1 MAQEKGGDL
10 VLSSL
15 ADRQLLP
22 SSSEMLATDYAIYN
36 LDYPSSWSLEDFE
49 FLGQRGLQMEWLEK
63 HLPDI
68 KDRLLK
74 VIRGQVSWEKVK
86 LELMAEGYKGAS
98 EIKKSTIDALIE
110 EQRTRAK
117 GIQQDHRLTAN
128 TSKFGEETVEVNAFT
143 DSLIELDL
151 ASLRAKNA
159 ATLKQRQ
166 QAADAGDAEEIAAWE
181 AERKVNDFE
190 AASMLLQF
198 GTAAR
203 SHPKFP
209 GGSRASLGEGFAN
222 GGSSRQPVSFG
233 GFNGNRQQPQYRDQ
247 LKVEINGNV
256 AGAMNRVAN
265 RAGTG
270 IKRIKNFFFGG

>member
-1 MAQEKGGDL
+1 MAQEKGGGL

-22 SSSEMLATDYAIYN
+22 SSSEMLGTDYAIYN
-36 LDYPSSWSLEDFE
+36 LDYPSTWSLKDFE
-49 FLGQRGLQMEWLEK
+49 FLGQRGLQMEWLDK

-74 VIRGQVSWEKVK
+74 VVRGQVSWEKVK

-117 GIQQDHRLTAN
+117 GLQQDHRLTAN
-128 TSKFGEETVEVNAFT
+128 IRKFGEETVEVNTFT

-159 ATLKQRQ
+159 AILEQRR

-181 AERKVNDFE
+181 ADRKVNDLE
-190 AASMLLQF
+190 AATMLLQY

-209 GGSRASLGEGFAN
+209 GSSRANL
-222 GGSSRQPVSFG
+222 GGSTRQPVSFG

-247 LKVEINGNV
+247 LKVELNGNV

-270 IKRIKNFFFGG
+270 IQKIKNFFFGG

>member
-1 MAQEKGGDL
+1 MAQEKGGGL

-36 LDYPSSWSLEDFE
+36 LDYPSTWSLKDFE
-49 FLGQRGLQMEWLEK
+49 FLGQRGLEMEWLEK

-74 VIRGQVSWEKVK
+74 VVRGQVSWEKLK
-86 LELMAEGYKGAS
+86 LELIAEGYKGAS

-117 GIQQDHRLTAN
+117 GLQQDHRLGAN
-128 TSKFGEETVEVNAFT
+128 IRKFGEETIEVNTFT

-159 ATLKQRQ
+159 ASLKQRQ

-181 AERKVNDFE
+181 ADRKVNNLE
-190 AASMLLQF
+190 AAAMLLQY
-198 GTAAR
+198 GSAAR

-209 GGSRASLGEGFAN
+209 GSSRASLGEGFAS
-222 GGSSRQPVSFG
+222 GGSARPVSFG
-233 GFNGNRQQPQYRDQ
+233 GFNGNRQQSQYRDQ

-256 AGAMNRVAN
+256 AGAMNRVAS
-265 RAGTG
+265 RVGTG
-270 IKRIKNFFFGG
+270 VQKIRNFFFGG

>member
-1 MAQEKGGDL
+1 MAQEKGGGL

-15 ADRQLLP
+15 ADRQLIP
-22 SSSEMLATDYAIYN
+22 SGSEMLAIDYNISN
-36 LDYPSSWSLEDFE
+36 LDYPSTWTLENFE
-49 FLGQRGLQMEWLEK
+49 FLGQRGLEMEWLEN

-86 LELMAEGYKGAS
+86 LELMAEGYKGAAD
-98 EIKKSTIDALIE
+98 IKQDTINALIE

-117 GIQQDHRLTAN
+117 GIQQDYRLTAN
-128 TSKFGEETVEVNAFT
+128 TRKFGEETIEANTFT

-151 ASLRAKNA
+151 ASLRAKNVA
-159 ATLKQRQ
+159 RLEQKR

-181 AERKVNDFE
+181 AERKVNNLE
-190 AASMLLQF
+190 AAAMLINF

-209 GGSRASLGEGFAN
+209 GGSR
-222 GGSSRQPVSFG
+222 SFG
-233 GFNGNRQQPQYRDQ
+233 GFSGNRQPQYRDQ
-247 LKVEINGNV
+247 LKVELNGNV
-256 AGAMNRVAN
+256 AGAMNRVAS

-270 IKRIKNFFFGG
+270 IQKIKNFFFGG